1 MKKAVHIVRIL
12 IGLLFVFSGF
22 VKAVDP
28 WGFQFKLEDYF
39 IAFNWDFFMP
49 FALFLAILV
58 PAAEF
63 IIGFALLL
71 NLKPKYAIWGA
82 LIFMAF
88 FLPLTLYLAITDA
101 VSDCGCFGEAI
112 KLSNWNTF
120 YKNIIITTAIIFVIW
135 QRKYLKS
142 WLKNAVEWI
151 LIAVSGLF
159 IIGVSV
165 YGLTYLPIVDFLPYK
180 IGVDLK
186 PDPNLK
192 DKYFV
197 IYKNKTTG
205 QLEEYPANQYPWDDS
220 LWMAE
225 HEFVDTRVEKA
236 AKSALLILTYDNDG
250 NDVTDSVLLSKKPTM
265 LIVSYD
271 IKKVNPKTAT
281 KLKEWINIANKF
293 NVNTFLIT
301 SSDENLVKKQLKN
314 SQIDIPYVFADDIA
328 LKMLIRANP
337 GIVMMR
343 DGVIKA
349 KYTLNHKANEKKFD
363 KLLR

>member
-1 MKKAVHIVRIL
+1 
-12 IGLLFVFSGF
+12 
-22 VKAVDP
+22 
-28 WGFQFKLEDYF
+28 
-39 IAFNWDFFMP
+39 
-49 FALFLAILV
+49 
-58 PAAEF
+58 
-63 IIGFALLL
+63 
-71 NLKPKYAIWGA
+71 
-82 LIFMAF
+82 
-88 FLPLTLYLAITDA
+88 
-101 VSDCGCFGEAI
+101 
-112 KLSNWNTF
+112 
-120 YKNIIITTAIIFVIW
+120 
-135 QRKYLKS
+135 
-142 WLKNAVEWI
+142 
-151 LIAVSGLF
+151 
-159 IIGVSV
+159 
-165 YGLTYLPIVDFLPYK
+165 
-180 IGVDLK
+180 
-186 PDPNLK
+186 
-192 DKYFV
+192 
-197 IYKNKTTG
+197 
-205 QLEEYPANQYPWDDS
+205 
-220 LWMAE
+220 
-225 HEFVDTRVEKA
+225 
-236 AKSALLILTYDNDG
+236 LILTYDNDG